1 MIFGK
6 THSHGGFLLEEVFVL
21 NDKKINV
28 LLVDDE
34 EALLDSM
41 RRRLQFRDF
50 NVIAASSGKKALEI
64 ARENP
69 VDVAIVD
76 IKMPGMSGR
85 DVLLALKEEY
95 PWVEVIILTGHGS
108 FSPEEEGIAEKMH
121 SCLGKPCDLA
131 TLQQVLTDAY
141 KKTVMNRREIA
152 PQEMDA
158 MLNSAEKKSPDAVL
172 KQLKELDVDR

>member
-1 MIFGK
+1 M
-6 THSHGGFLLEEVFVL
+6 S
-21 NDKKINV
+21 DQKINV

-50 NVIAASSGKKALEI
+50 NVIAASSGEKALEV

-85 DVLLALKEEY
+85 DVLLALKKEY
-95 PWVEVIILTGHGS
+95 PWMEVIVLTGHGS
-108 FSPEEEGIAEKMH
+108 FNAEEEGIADKMNA
-121 SCLGKPCDLA
+121 CLGKPCDLA
-131 TLQQVLTDAY
+131 TLQQALIEAY

-152 PQEMDA
+152 PHEMDA
-158 MLNSAEKKSPDAVL
+158 MINEAEKKSPDAVL
-172 KQLKELDVDR
+172 QQLKDMDVDR